1 MSKTIELHRITAEA
15 NPSDA
20 INGIDGSLVEK
31 VWRELD
37 GQLPLE
43 RVECIVTEVAL
54 GFQDVAVKT
63 FLPIFIHRRALERLR
78 QEINEESATNG
89 GSLDE

>member
-1 MSKTIELHRITAEA
+1 MNSTIELHQPTAEA
-15 NPSDA
+15 NPGDA
-20 INGIDGSLVEK
+20 INGIDDSLVEQ

-37 GQLPLE
+37 GQLSHE

-54 GFQDVAVKT
+54 GFQDAAVKT

-78 QEINEESATNG
+78 REINEEAATNG

>member
-1 MSKTIELHRITAEA
+1 MNRTIVFHQTTAQS
-15 NPSDA
+15 NPGDA
-20 INGIDGSLVEK
+20 INGIDDSLVEK

-37 GQLPLE
+37 GQLSHE
-43 RVECIVTEVAL
+43 RVEYIVTEVAL
-54 GFQDVAVKT
+54 GFQDAAVKT

-78 QEINEESATNG
+78 QEINEESATDG